1 MGHSPNTYY
10 SPSYKTVPIPV
21 GTGPVRPVPGG
32 TGPARYMNR
41 PGTWTG
47 PVPTPKPC
55 LQIRENGKPT
65 GFTGKPPGF
74 FLFVET
80 GRRRFC

>member
-1 MGHSPNTYY
+1 MCRDQVWNALHQAGFA
-10 SPSYKTVPIPV
+10 KMV

-41 PGTWTG
+41 SGSH
-47 PVPTPKPC
+47 PKPC
-55 LQIRENGKPT
+55 LQIRENGKPA

-74 FLFVET
+74 FDSWEPVC
-80 GRRRFC
+80 GRFC